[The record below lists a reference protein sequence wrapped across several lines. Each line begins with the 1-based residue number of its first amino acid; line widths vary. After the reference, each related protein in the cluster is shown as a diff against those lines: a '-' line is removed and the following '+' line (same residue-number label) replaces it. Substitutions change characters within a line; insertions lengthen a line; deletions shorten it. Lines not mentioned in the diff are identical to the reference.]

1 MCNDQRFLIQNPGR
15 LPDPGFFQSGI
26 LLFCGSIFFTVILRF
41 SYCSGP
47 LKLVS
52 SSPKHYAFS
61 WCSIGWSHILP
72 QNPPHFSTSAIKD
85 TFCLPSYFLNSFFY
99 LIQTVLSEFS
109 LPIIMLQQF
118 WASSNQML
126 LRQQQSNHFFVAQ
139 YLFLFHFYG
148 KPSLSFLL

>member
-1 MCNDQRFLIQNPGR
+1 MCNNQRFLIQNPCR
-15 LPDPGFFQSGI
+15 LPDPGLFQSSI

-47 LKLVS
+47 LKSVS
-52 SSPKHYAFS
+52 SSPKPYAFS

-72 QNPPHFSTSAIKD
+72 QNPPHISASAIKD
-85 TFCLPSYFLNSFFY
+85 SFCLPSYFLNSFFWFDSNSFVW
-99 LIQTVLSEFS
+99 IFS
-109 LPIIMLQQF
+109 SDDHI
-118 WASSNQML
+118 ATA